1 MLIHIAENVKRL
13 RQMTATQAA
22 ILLTG
27 LNPIKTR
34 TLYEV
39 DPDKRDEAN
48 EILTVILQAISLQ
61 EFNVKEAWGEFP
73 DGLSFIT
80 EKISVADKSHSRAN
94 LVTEASFAPKDFWPW
109 AIANG
114 YIDSEIFPE
123 EPLITDAHPIESHN
137 SMDLSNLLATH
148 TGSVDLIKQ
157 LASEKAKNEQ
167 LSQEIESTRQ
177 QRDHFQSELKKHA
190 EELVTATQELEKI
203 KNAMKKFREE
213 SIHGKEKQ
221 SILSI
226 IGVMALKGYKIP
238 IHDAKMKNTKDLLED
253 LQLFGV
259 PLDPDTVRKFL
270 KMAASIV
277 ESASEQTATKN

>member
-1 MLIHIAENVKRL
+1 MLTHINENVRRL
-13 RQMTATQAA
+13 RQITATQAA

-34 TLYEV
+34 TLYDVE
-39 DPDKRDEAN
+39 PDKRNEVN

-61 EFNVKEAWGEFP
+61 EFKVKDAWGEFT
-73 DGLSFIT
+73 DDLSLVT
-80 EKISVADKSHSRAN
+80 EKISLTDKSHTKAN
-94 LVTEASFAPKDFWPW
+94 LVTEANFAPKDFWPW

-114 YIDSEIFPE
+114 YIDSKAFPE
-123 EPLITDAHPIESHN
+123 EHLIIDTLSINPHN
-137 SMDLSNLLATH
+137 STDLSNLLT
-148 TGSVDLIKQ
+148 TQTDSVDLIKQ

-167 LSQEIESTRQ
+167 LSQEIEGTRQ
-177 QRDHFQSELKKHA
+177 QRNHFQIELKKYA
-190 EELVTATQELEKI
+190 EELATTIQELEKV
-203 KNAMKKFREE
+203 KNAMVKLREE

-226 IGVMALKGYKIP
+226 IGVMAIERYKIP
-238 IHDAKMKNTKDLLED
+238 IHDARMKNANDLLED

-270 KMAASIV
+270 RMAASFV
-277 ESASEQTATKN
+277 EPVSK

>member
-1 MLIHIAENVKRL
+1 MLTHINENVRRL
-13 RQMTATQAA
+13 RQITATQAA

-34 TLYEV
+34 TLYDVE
-39 DPDKRDEAN
+39 PDKRNEVN

-61 EFNVKEAWGEFP
+61 EFKVKDAWGEFT
-73 DGLSFIT
+73 DELSLVT
-80 EKISVADKSHSRAN
+80 EKISLTDKSHTKAN
-94 LVTEASFAPKDFWPW
+94 LVTEANFAPKDFWPW

-114 YIDSEIFPE
+114 YIDSKAFPE
-123 EPLITDAHPIESHN
+123 ENLIIDALSIKPHN
-137 SMDLSNLLATH
+137 STDLSELFTTQ

-157 LASEKAKNEQ
+157 LASEKAKNAQ
-167 LSQEIESTRQ
+167 LSQEIEGTRQ
-177 QRDHFQSELKKHA
+177 QRNHFQSELKKYA
-190 EELVTATQELEKI
+190 EELATTIQELEKV
-203 KNAMKKFREE
+203 KNAIVKLREE

-226 IGVMALKGYKIP
+226 IGVMAIERYKIP
-238 IHDAKMKNTKDLLED
+238 IHDARMKNANDLLED

-270 KMAASIV
+270 RMAASVV
-277 ESASEQTATKN
+277 EPDSK

>member
-1 MLIHIAENVKRL
+1 MLTHISENVKRL

-22 ILLTG
+22 ILLSG
-27 LNPIKTR
+27 LNPIKTS
-34 TLYEV
+34 TLYDV
-39 DPDKRDEAN
+39 QPDKKDEVN
-48 EILTVILQAISLQ
+48 EILTVILQAISLR
-61 EFNVKEAWGEFP
+61 EFKVKEAWSETL
-73 DGLSFIT
+73 DGLSISTESVSVENIPDDMASFIT
-80 EKISVADKSHSRAN
+80 EAIFH
-94 LVTEASFAPKDFWPW
+94 PKDFWPW

-114 YIDSEIFPE
+114 YIDPTSFPE
-123 EPLITDAHPIESHN
+123 KPLIINTPSSEHNTQKTLQKSPDTYTPPI
-137 SMDLSNLLATH
+137 
-148 TGSVDLIKQ
+148 DLIKN
-157 LASEKAKNEQ
+157 LASSEAKNKL
-167 LSQEIESTRQ
+167 LSQEIENIRQ
-177 QRDHFQSELKKHA
+177 QRDHFQVELKKYA
-190 EELVTATQELEKI
+190 EELAISTQELEKF
-203 KNAMKKFREE
+203 KSSMAKLREE

-277 ESASEQTATKN
+277 ESPSEQTPTKD